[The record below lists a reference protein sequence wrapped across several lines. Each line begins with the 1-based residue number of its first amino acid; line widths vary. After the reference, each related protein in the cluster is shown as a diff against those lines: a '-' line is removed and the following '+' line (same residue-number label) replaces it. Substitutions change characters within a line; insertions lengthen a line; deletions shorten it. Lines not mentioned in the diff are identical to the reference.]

1 MSAQPP
7 SDTERLLHSAL
18 ARAFAGWTLLD
29 HELQLSSGDAVEW
42 VGRDAAGQL
51 LLVTLGETQARASAL
66 RALELAV
73 AARKR
78 ECDLMDQYGGSE
90 VRVVLLLEA
99 AQVEVAELL
108 APLEGRPLLFYEC
121 VEMHSAQG
129 TQLKLRPI
137 AVDAAPL
144 LATREAFM
152 AALAPQPRACAERIA
167 QTLESPAL
175 GARAR
180 IEARTLHWS
189 AAGAPLCSLHAVEA
203 GLEGRVRGE
212 ESAQVLRSPTDAA
225 QFLDEVLREY
235 LRNPAAQPEDL
246 GAITAKSAFDPR
258 APVLTHEE
266 LAAFRDAD

>member
-7 SDTERLLHSAL
+7 SDTERLLHGAL

-29 HELQLSSGDAVEW
+29 HGLLLGSGDPVEW
-42 VGRDAAGQL
+42 VGRDSTGQL
-51 LLVTLGETQARASAL
+51 LLVTLGEAQARASAL

-73 AARKR
+73 AARTR
-78 ECDLMDQYGGSE
+78 ESDLLDQYAGSE
-90 VRVVLLLEA
+90 VRVVLLLDST
-99 AQVEVAELL
+99 QVSVAELL
-108 APLEGRPLLFYEC
+108 APLEGRPLLFFEC
-121 VEMHSAQG
+121 VELNSGQG
-129 TQLKLRPI
+129 AHLMLRPI
-137 AVDAAPL
+137 ALDNAPL

-152 AALAPQPRACAERIA
+152 AALAPQPRACAERIV

-180 IEARTLHWS
+180 IEARALHWS

-203 GLEGRVRGE
+203 GLEGRLRGE
-212 ESAQVLRSPTDAA
+212 DSPQVLRSPTDAA

-235 LRNPAAQPEDL
+235 LRIPASQPEDL
-246 GAITAKSAFDPR
+246 GSITAKTAFDPR

-266 LAAFRDAD
+266 MAAFRDAD